1 MKKSAALNMILFLL
15 FLFPIYFYGQDQ
27 SIQEIKAEEEFRRGV
42 NAFNAGFYNESI
54 LSLLKSISFQSDT
67 PLVHE
72 WLGRAY
78 YYSGFE
84 EAAVNEWQS
93 VLRLRSNPVLRVFV
107 DTVIFRRSGGAAFD
121 TMDRYAVITSL
132 PGSVEGVDAFSR
144 PSGIHARRDGWFYT
158 VAYGTNEV
166 ILMDTNGR
174 IRNRYR
180 GGISGFNRPFDAAE
194 SGDGYL
200 YVTEYR
206 GDRISKVNSRGLKE
220 LEIGSTGILEGE
232 LLGPQFI
239 DLDDSGYLYVTEY
252 GNRRVSKF
260 SLDGSFVLSFGRKS
274 GVFPGFKAPTGIAVV
289 GEAVYVADKQAG
301 VIYRFDQSGNYYGFL
316 GAGVLESPEGIT
328 RFNDD
333 QLLVADSRNL
343 LLLNTN
349 NDTSSLFADL
359 SDTGSVINADISPNG
374 TVMAADFQGNAVR
387 LLGEMEELYAGLVV
401 QVDRVNSDR
410 FPEIA
415 VDVTVQNRTGTGM
428 VGLDIGNFSVTDGG
442 LPVSDLEMTYAE
454 YSVGFGNIMI
464 LAERSAEVIPFL
476 DQMKETVFDT
486 AEGITGRGSAG
497 LVAASSEPF
506 IADPLGSS
514 PLDLAT
520 AAAEEGSFS
529 DDWRFDAGLR
539 LAGTELIGRD
549 GKNSVLF
556 VGNGGI
562 ASQQLGDYDLTE
574 LAAFL
579 RNNGIRFYGIVL
591 RNGSTPEL
599 DYLAAET
606 GGLIINNDNPNGAV
620 LIIDHLLQRQSGT
633 YQLTYVSGSPSDFGR
648 SYIPLEVQTIY
659 LRRSGRGR
667 SGYFAPLEF

>member
-1 MKKSAALNMILFLL
+1 MKKSAAVTLALVL
-15 FLFPIYFYGQDQ
+15 FLFPAYFYGQDQ
-27 SIQEIKAEEEFRRGV
+27 TIQEIKADEEFRHGV

-54 LSLLKSISFQSDT
+54 LSLLKSISFQSDN

-93 VLRLRSNPVLRVFV
+93 VLKQRSNPVLRVFL
-107 DTVIFRRSGGAAFD
+107 DTVIYRRSGGAAFD
-121 TMDRYAVITSL
+121 TVDRYVSITSL
-132 PGSVEGVDAFSR
+132 PGSVEGVDVFSR
-144 PSGIHARRDGWFYT
+144 PSGIHVRRDGWFYT

-180 GGISGFNRPFDAAE
+180 GGIDGFNRPFDAAE
-194 SGDGYL
+194 SSDGYL

-206 GDRISKVNSRGLKE
+206 GDRISKVNNRGLKE
-220 LEIGSTGILEGE
+220 LEIGSSGIRKGE

-260 SLDGSFVLSFGRKS
+260 SLDGTFVLSFGRK
-274 GVFPGFKAPTGIAVV
+274 GGTFPGFKAPTGIAVI
-289 GEAVYVADKQAG
+289 GDAVYVADKQAG

-316 GAGVLESPEGIT
+316 GSGVLKSPEGLT
-328 RFNDD
+328 RYGDN
-333 QLLVADSRNL
+333 QLLVADSQTL
-343 LLLNTN
+343 ILLNIG
-349 NDTSSLFADL
+349 NDTTSLFADL

-374 TVMAADFQGNAVR
+374 TVMGADFQGNAVR

-401 QVDRVNSDR
+401 QVDRVNADR

-415 VDVTVQNRTGTGM
+415 VDVTVQNRAGTGM
-428 VGLDIGNFSVTDGG
+428 VGLDIGNFSITDGG
-442 LPVSDLEMTYAE
+442 LPVSDLEITYAE
-454 YSVGFGNIMI
+454 HSVEFVNFMI
-464 LAERSAEVIPFL
+464 LAERSAAIVPFL
-476 DQMKETVFDT
+476 DQMRETVFET
-486 AEGITGRGSAG
+486 GEEITGKGSAG
-497 LVAASSEPF
+497 LIAASSEPF

-514 PLDLAT
+514 PLDLA
-520 AAAEEGSFS
+520 AAAAGEGTFS
-529 DDWRFDAGLR
+529 PNWRFDSGLR
-539 LAGTELIGRD
+539 LAGTELIGLD
-549 GKNSVLF
+549 GKNAVLF
-556 VGNGGI
+556 VGNGGV
-562 ASQQLGDYDLTE
+562 SSDQLKDYDLTE
-574 LAAFL
+574 LSAFM
-579 RNNGIRFYGIVL
+579 RNNGIRFYSIILG
-591 RNGSTPEL
+591 NSETPGLE
-599 DYLAAET
+599 YLAAET
-606 GGLIINNDNPNGAV
+606 GGLVINDDNPNGTA
-620 LIIDHLLQRQSGT
+620 LIIDHLLRRQSGT